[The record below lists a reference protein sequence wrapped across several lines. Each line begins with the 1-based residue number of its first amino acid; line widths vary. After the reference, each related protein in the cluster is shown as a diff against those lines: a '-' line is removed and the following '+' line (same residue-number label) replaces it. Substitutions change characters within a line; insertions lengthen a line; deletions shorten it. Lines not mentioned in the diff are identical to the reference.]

1 MHIKK
6 NDTVVV
12 IAGRDKGKK
21 ARVLMVF
28 PLKSKALVEGVN
40 YVKKHE
46 RKSQKNQQGGIVQRE
61 MPIHLSNLSIS
72 CPKCGKEVRTAVREM
87 ADGTKSRFCKK
98 CGEVI

>member
-12 IAGRDKGKK
+12 TAGRDKGKK

-61 MPIHLSNLSIS
+61 MPIHLSNLSLS

-87 ADGTKSRFCKK
+87 ADGAKSRFCKK